1 MSRDAEQIDHR
12 GHANVT
18 STSAEKPAED
28 PPDEGD
34 EKDCPERNGLNP
46 RVRKA
51 NLGSKFDSLDRLGKA
66 LDCRDVVFPVFCRV
80 TRLIPAS
87 FQSQRRTSHPG
98 AEKSN
103 SSKDGDRNRSDDY
116 LNVASL
122 FQNFNRLHTGLGTGD
137 GPDPHNAGQL
147 QIDIAKNAMGPC
159 GDNRF
164 PDNVSKVSSD
174 HIVHW

>member
-12 GHANVT
+12 GHTNVT
-18 STSAEKPAED
+18 STSTEKPAED
-28 PPDEGD
+28 PPNEGD
-34 EKDCPERNGLNP
+34 EKDCPERNGFNP

-66 LDCRDVVFPVFCRV
+66 LDCRDVVVPGFCRV
-80 TRLIPAS
+80 IRLIPAS
-87 FQSQRRTSHPG
+87 IHSQRRPSLPG

-122 FQNFNRLHTGLGTGD
+122 FQNFNRLYAGLGTGD
-137 GPDPHNAGQL
+137 CPDHHDAGQL
-147 QIDIAKNAMGPC
+147 QVDIAKDPMGSG
-159 GDNRF
+159 GDNRL
-164 PDNVSKVSSD
+164 PDNVGKVSPD

>member
-18 STSAEKPAED
+18 STPPEKPAED

-51 NLGSKFDSLDRLGKA
+51 NLRSKFDSLNRLGKA
-66 LDCRDVVFPVFCRV
+66 LDRRDVLFPVFCRV
-80 TRLIPAS
+80 ARLIPAS
-87 FQSQRRTSHPG
+87 IQSQRRPSLPS

-103 SSKDGDRNRSDDY
+103 SGKDGDRNGSDND

-122 FQNFNRLHTGLGTGD
+122 FQNFNRLHTRLGTG
-137 GPDPHNAGQL
+137 
-147 QIDIAKNAMGPC
+147 
-159 GDNRF
+159 
-164 PDNVSKVSSD
+164 
-174 HIVHW
+174 